1 MDTIR
6 VMEDIL
12 KKIVSIRKNQ
22 EEEDLKNISHLIR
35 NMDDEIYSLIISRLK
50 KEIEIVK
57 KYKPP
62 VRPAV
67 DPLVSSYLGV
77 YSGLDFAE
85 EYGMLMG
92 YPRCCIESF
101 KSVRFAIDEEHL
113 REVEDLK
120 EEGKVAVVITSG
132 FIPCSL
138 KCKEA
143 WKRCL
148 IGSVSQS
155 EYESILQLEE
165 ELFRELPHYHGGYG
179 EYYEKIKLK

>member
-35 NMDDEIYSLIISRLK
+35 NMDDEIYSLIIPRLK

-77 YSGLDFAE
+77 YSGLD
-85 EYGMLMG
+85 
-92 YPRCCIESF
+92 
-101 KSVRFAIDEEHL
+101 
-113 REVEDLK
+113 
-120 EEGKVAVVITSG
+120 
-132 FIPCSL
+132 
-138 KCKEA
+138 
-143 WKRCL
+143 
-148 IGSVSQS
+148 
-155 EYESILQLEE
+155 LQ
-165 ELFRELPHYHGGYG
+165 RSTGC
-179 EYYEKIKLK
+179 